1 MSYAPQRKETSV
13 NFLSRLFGKKK
24 KMTDITIIGT
34 GNMARGLAT
43 RAVAAGKTV
52 QLLANEDKAKAE
64 ALAAELGG
72 KVTTGVIGDELT
84 SDLVIP
90 AVYFEAAKDIV
101 ARYSDSLAG
110 KVYVDITNPVDFST
124 FDGLAVPAGS
134 SAAEELQKATA
145 AKVVKAFNTT
155 FAATLGEGSVAGHTL
170 DVLIAG
176 DDETATQ
183 AVVDFAAAAGLNP
196 VVVGPQRRARQ
207 LEQTG
212 FLHILLSANDQLP
225 AYQWNSGLKVV
236 PAAA

>member
-1 MSYAPQRKETSV
+1 V
-13 NFLSRLFGKKK
+13 NFLSRLFGKKQ

-43 RAVAAGKTV
+43 RAIAAGKTV
-52 QLLANEDKAKAE
+52 QLLAHEAKAKAE
-64 ALAAELGG
+64 TLASELGG
-72 KVTTGVIGDELT
+72 QVSTGVIGDALT

-90 AVYFEAAKDIV
+90 AVYFDAAKDIV
-101 ARYSDSLAG
+101 ARYGDSLTG
-110 KVYVDITNPVDFST
+110 KVYVDITNPVDTST
-124 FDGLAVPAGS
+124 FEGLAVPAGS
-134 SAAEELQKATA
+134 SAAEELQKVSG

-155 FAATLGEGSVAGHTL
+155 FAATLGAGAVAGETL

-176 DDETATQ
+176 DDEAATQ

-196 VVVGPQRRARQ
+196 VVVGPQRRAQQ
-207 LEQTG
+207 LEQAG

-225 AYQWNSGLKVV
+225 AYQWNSALKIV

>member
-1 MSYAPQRKETSV
+1 V

-34 GNMARGLAT
+34 GNMGRGLAT
-43 RAVAAGKTV
+43 RAIAAGKTV
-52 QLLANEDKAKAE
+52 QLLAHEDKAKAE
-64 ALAAELGG
+64 TLAAELGG
-72 KVTTGVIGDELT
+72 QVSTGVVGDALT

-90 AVYFEAAKDIV
+90 AVYFDAAKDIV
-101 ARYSDSLAG
+101 ARYGDSLTG
-110 KVYVDITNPVDFST
+110 KVYVDITNPIDFST
-124 FDGLAVPAGS
+124 FEGLTVPAGS
-134 SAAEELQKATA
+134 SAAEELQKVTG

-155 FAATLGEGSVAGHTL
+155 FAATLGAGAVAGQTL

-176 DDETATQ
+176 DDGTATQ
-183 AVVDFAAAAGLNP
+183 TVVNFAAAAGLNP
-196 VVVGPQRRARQ
+196 VVLGPQRRAQQ

-225 AYQWNSGLKVV
+225 AYQWNSALKIV